1 MRDHFVA
8 CEVSGKFDIQTPSEN
23 SSRRRCPRPEM
34 PTWGDVVPR
43 TPPTGSSTSG
53 SSPRSM
59 TPPTSSRKASTSA
72 PTRPTP
78 TGSNDVGWL
87 PPAPAQL
94 PDPGFGQNFL
104 GLGVAFWPLIST
116 TAGAVAGD
124 GAPVELAV
132 DAAGI
137 AVVAGMAALR
147 WFRVEHIIW
156 YGGEIDLQARP
167 DGVDALVLVD
177 VEAGIS
183 ADVSIG
189 SVDIVSIDRNNPL
202 IVRYKAIG
210 FIIGN
215 KAGES
220 KFPFRPYFD
229 SSKGYTIDVSKPGAI
244 QVHDP
249 FDKILKILGARLSR
263 NNPFYVEVDLGFA
276 VDLGVVS
283 IDRARVRLDLSP
295 GGPPEITAF
304 GASVNIPG
312 ALQGSGYAQVGTD
325 AQGNSV
331 IVGAM
336 DLTITPV
343 NVRIAATL
351 AVAQISAQNGGPATG
366 IQVSLEVDFPVAIP
380 LAEFGPRHLRLGR
393 PLRDEFQARPKPRHR
408 QNCDGAGARLAQ
420 GDPRRRGQI
429 RSTGC
434 PTSTTGTSASAPSSA
449 PKAPISSST

>member
-1 MRDHFVA
+1 M
-8 CEVSGKFDIQTPSEN
+8 
-23 SSRRRCPRPEM
+23 
-34 PTWGDVVPR
+34 
-43 TPPTGSSTSG
+43 
-53 SSPRSM
+53 
-59 TPPTSSRKASTSA
+59 
-72 PTRPTP
+72 
-78 TGSNDVGWL
+78 
-87 PPAPAQL
+87 

-104 GLGVAFWPLIST
+104 GLGVAFWPLIAT
-116 TAGAVAGD
+116 DAGAVAGD

-283 IDRARVRLDLSP
+283 IDRRARAARSEPGRAAGDHRIRRKRHIPWRPTGQRIRPGRDRRAGQLGHRGRDGSHHHACERTHRGDAGGGADL
-295 GGPPEITAF
+295 
-304 GASVNIPG
+304 
-312 ALQGSGYAQVGTD
+312 
-325 AQGNSV
+325 
-331 IVGAM
+331 
-336 DLTITPV
+336 
-343 NVRIAATL
+343 
-351 AVAQISAQNGGPATG
+351 
-366 IQVSLEVDFPVAIP
+366 
-380 LAEFGPRHLRLGR
+380 
-393 PLRDEFQARPKPRHR
+393 RPKRRPR
-408 QNCDGAGARLAQ
+408 DGHPGLA
-420 GDPRRRGQI
+420 
-429 RSTGC
+429 
-434 PTSTTGTSASAPSSA
+434 
-449 PKAPISSST
+449 